1 MQLFAIGV
9 RNQGVLQVKPWVASR
24 PFLSVTP
31 FYHETRWSQAC
42 NGVQLTSSA
51 MWMDFLNPVVDE
63 ERIIFDLGKLSKSLP
78 FTSKAPFLPLSLE
91 SIPNHHH
98 RQWLNLF
105 TCLFVGFF
113 LVDKLKV
120 KPFTQISKLLWEG
133 GRPADRSQRA
143 LRVVNSLG
151 TWP

>member
-1 MQLFAIGV
+1 MRLFAIGV

-31 FYHETRWSQAC
+31 FYHKTRWSQAC

-91 SIPNHHH
+91 SMPNHH

-105 TCLFVGFF
+105 TCPFVGFF